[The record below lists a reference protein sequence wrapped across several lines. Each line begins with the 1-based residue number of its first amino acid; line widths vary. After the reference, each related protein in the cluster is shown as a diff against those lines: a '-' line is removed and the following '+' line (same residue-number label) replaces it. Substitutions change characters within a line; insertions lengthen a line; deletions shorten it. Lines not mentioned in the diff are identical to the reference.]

1 MRFVA
6 HALQDVK
13 PQTHKI
19 RIRKRVRVQVDGDGN
34 EREVDQTQHIKN
46 NET

>member
-19 RIRKRVRVQVDGDGN
+19 RIRKVVRVQVDGDGN
-34 EREVDQTQHIKN
+34 ERELDQNKN
-46 NET
+46 NQT